1 MAEIIPLVP
10 SGNSKT
16 DTQGNEP
23 EGSIT
28 IENPDAPV
36 NLDESIMPP
45 AKTED
50 VYPPFKPGEK
60 LPE

>member
-1 MAEIIPLVP
+1 MAEIIPLAP

-28 IENPDAPV
+28 IENPGAPV

-45 AKTED
+45 PTSVE
-50 VYPPFKPGEK
+50 VYPPQPKGDDQ
-60 LPE
+60 